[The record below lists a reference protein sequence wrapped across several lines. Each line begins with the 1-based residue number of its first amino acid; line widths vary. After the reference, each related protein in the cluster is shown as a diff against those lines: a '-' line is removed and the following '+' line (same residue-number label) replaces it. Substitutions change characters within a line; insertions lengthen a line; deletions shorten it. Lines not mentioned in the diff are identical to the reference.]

1 MKNGPLTQCAGGLLF
16 SDLANLADI
25 ARAFR
30 VSEYSVELV
39 PTLPS
44 VRNVYGAKLHEQ
56 FSATTNGHNQ
66 RLSVMFVMAYSFR

>member
-44 VRNVYGAKLHEQ
+44 VKITMPGVFQKFEN
-56 FSATTNGHNQ
+56 
-66 RLSVMFVMAYSFR
+66 

>member
-30 VSEYSVELV
+30 VSECSVELV

-44 VRNVYGAKLHEQ
+44 VSKVYGAQPHEK
-56 FSATTNGHNQ
+56 AK
-66 RLSVMFVMAYSFR
+66 